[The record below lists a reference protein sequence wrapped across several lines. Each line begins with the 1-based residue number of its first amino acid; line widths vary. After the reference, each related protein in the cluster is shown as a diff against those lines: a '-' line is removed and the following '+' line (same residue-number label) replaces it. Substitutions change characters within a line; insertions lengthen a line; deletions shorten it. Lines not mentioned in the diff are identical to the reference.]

1 MECLF
6 TRTHVI
12 CATFWD
18 QTILIGEGNTLS
30 AFSSATF
37 SKIGF
42 HVAFP
47 SCNVH
52 GIRTVCE
59 SQSSCVCAVFG
70 SRFLTI
76 VKLEPWS
83 APSMGFQVL
92 LQPVMFDDWIW
103 DIRWLA
109 PDDGFF
115 DPLDEKCMNVAI
127 CFGHNGVSLWDWKSK
142 ERLAWA
148 VCTESC
154 ILYAG
159 HFVGSTWNS
168 LMVAVGTVFKE
179 VILWAP
185 SQCLAQAPARVVHRL
200 SGHQGVIFS
209 VNFNVPRRLLCSTSD
224 DRSLRV
230 YRFHE
235 HPSLCQAGAE
245 DLSLEQ
251 LSRGWF
257 SSLHVLYGHE
267 SRVWRAAA
275 LSSCYISVGEDSS
288 ICFWGTPGNLI
299 TKMTAPGGGSIWC
312 LAVKEDETLAV
323 TGSSGS
329 AVCIWHLSDVL
340 GHASKTTW
348 IEAFTVGSNFP
359 RNLALVDC
367 FGTMSLLVV
376 TNEGRLLRWILSGR
390 ELSMEA
396 LLQRDYLVSYSV
408 LSVSPRRNYFAVGSI
423 KGHILVFKCTGGA
436 NITLLAEDL
445 VHDGRVHSIRWVSD
459 TCPAFLS
466 SGPNGFMILTQLADD
481 VPSSDELGSVES
493 LSTFLLPRGRQRW
506 ATAAILLPPC
516 LFVGDRS
523 GSVHAF
529 LLDDDQDMVEPF
541 RTFHA
546 IHGCN
551 GVTDMKHTE
560 DTLVT
565 SGRDGR
571 ILLFSVKNQELRF
584 LRTFWCLTSLEW
596 IGQMVVEGKDL
607 LLCGYHTS
615 NFVVWNTTQQR
626 AVLTVDCGGGH
637 RSWDFAITT
646 SLEGIFVC
654 LKMGKIMLHRSS
666 LKDTLRNSCIRAPLH
681 KKKISA
687 ICHLGNEE
695 GSPGGTTVPQAY
707 IVTAGEDNI
716 ITVSQ
721 VTQEKSNLTQK
732 AVCRL
737 HGHISSV
744 KALAVCKAS
753 NLEPSERLLA
763 SVGGRAQMILW
774 KVQASKR
781 CSSESEELLNH
792 RLWSLDKGCQRHFK
806 AFPAKDPLARYM
818 DVCIWEEE
826 PLEFRIATVAS
837 DTYLRVFGYS
847 WKEDITLLVS
857 IAVGEHCLFKVLRT
871 ELVTRPKSSL
881 LLTGGNDGMLRFW
894 QLRGADEKDE
904 GRTECRLLDSFR
916 RHQSGIN
923 ALDILVHDN
932 IFTVVS
938 GGDDNSLIV
947 TNSVV
952 TEDGAVSELDGMT
965 VANAHDA
972 QITGALFLDAQG
984 KWLMSVGIDQRLRTW
999 HRSSSSVQE
1008 HCSRISCVP
1017 DLAALTCWKKPD
1029 GDILV
1034 AIAGEGLEITLHENI
1049 LAAELATTAGQFIA

>member
-1 MECLF
+1 MACY
-6 TRTHVI
+6 VI
-12 CATFWD
+12 T
-18 QTILIGEGNTLS
+18 
-30 AFSSATF
+30 
-37 SKIGF
+37 
-42 HVAFP
+42 
-47 SCNVH
+47 
-52 GIRTVCE
+52 
-59 SQSSCVCAVFG
+59 
-70 SRFLTI
+70 
-76 VKLEPWS
+76 
-83 APSMGFQVL
+83 
-92 LQPVMFDDWIW
+92 
-103 DIRWLA
+103 
-109 PDDGFF
+109 
-115 DPLDEKCMNVAI
+115 
-127 CFGHNGVSLWDWKSK
+127 
-142 ERLAWA
+142 
-148 VCTESC
+148 
-154 ILYAG
+154 
-159 HFVGSTWNS
+159 
-168 LMVAVGTVFKE
+168 
-179 VILWAP
+179 
-185 SQCLAQAPARVVHRL
+185 
-200 SGHQGVIFS
+200 
-209 VNFNVPRRLLCSTSD
+209 
-224 DRSLRV
+224 
-230 YRFHE
+230 
-235 HPSLCQAGAE
+235 
-245 DLSLEQ
+245 
-251 LSRGWF
+251 
-257 SSLHVLYGHE
+257 
-267 SRVWRAAA
+267 
-275 LSSCYISVGEDSS
+275 
-288 ICFWGTPGNLI
+288 
-299 TKMTAPGGGSIWC
+299 
-312 LAVKEDETLAV
+312 
-323 TGSSGS
+323 
-329 AVCIWHLSDVL
+329 
-340 GHASKTTW
+340 
-348 IEAFTVGSNFP
+348 
-359 RNLALVDC
+359 
-367 FGTMSLLVV
+367 
-376 TNEGRLLRWILSGR
+376 RLLRWILSGR

-481 VPSSDELGSVES
+481 PPSSDEPGSVES

-541 RTFHA
+541 RTFQA

-637 RSWDFAITT
+637 RSWDFATT
-646 SLEGIFVC
+646 ASLEGIFVC

-666 LKDTLRNSCIRAPLH
+666 LKDTLRNSCIRFVLF
-681 KKKISA
+681 I
-687 ICHLGNEE
+687 L
-695 GSPGGTTVPQAY
+695 VPQAY

-716 ITVSQ
+716 VTVSQ
-721 VTQEKSNLTQK
+721 VTQEKSNVTQK
-732 AVCRL
+732 VVCRL

-753 NLEPSERLLA
+753 NLEPSERLLV

-792 RLWSLDKGCQRHFK
+792 RLWSLDKGCQRNFK

-818 DVCIWEEE
+818 DVCIWEDE

-847 WKEDITLLVS
+847 WKEDLTLLVS

-881 LLTGGNDGMLRFW
+881 LLTAGNDGMLRFW
-894 QLRGADEKDE
+894 ELRGADEKDE
-904 GRTECRLLDSFR
+904 GRTECRLLDTFR

-947 TNSVV
+947 TNSVI
-952 TEDGAVSELDGMT
+952 TEEGAVSELDEMT

-972 QITGALFLDAQG
+972 QITDFLAKEHFARLESLRREQNQRCKGRRRANATDDDRATEAKHKRKREARLAQRRLHSTPAEQFPGATARFQREFVENPFGVMCAVCDRLWFARDVSTIGGVLDKKNRESGVCALRQCIEYSSAGALFLDAEG

-1049 LAAELATTAGQFIA
+1049 LAAEQATTAGQFIA